1 MTHAPRQPEPRPTK
15 SIEGMTGGLPLATPG
30 SMAEAMTGNMAQGAS
45 SRLADLAAL
54 FRPRIGLMAAA
65 GTGAGFLVASQTVS
79 QAASLVGSTN
89 LSALAA
95 LANGNALPGPSS
107 WHALAALAGAFLL
120 ACGTSALNQ
129 VQEREQ
135 DARMAR
141 TKNRPLPSG
150 RMRPKIGLALAL
162 ACLTLSALF
171 FVWPSLAALSV
182 SSPSTAKPSLAAL
195 GLAAMAL
202 PGAGTIG
209 AGTIGIAPTGAGFIA
224 AAFVP
229 LTVLVYNG
237 LYTPLK
243 LRTSLAMLA
252 GGLAGAFPPMIGFAA
267 AGASPLSAHALL
279 LAGVFY
285 AWQVPHFWL
294 FARLHQH
301 EYEAAGFHVPQH
313 GVAPARAGAA
323 LALWLGS
330 YGALM
335 LLAPAFG
342 LVAQP
347 LWQTLVAAL
356 ALALGLGAW
365 PLIMHARLGFILVNV
380 SLPLFLCLLAADALR
395 LAA

>member
-15 SIEGMTGGLPLATPG
+15 GIEGMTGGLPNG
-30 SMAEAMTGNMAQGAS
+30 MTGSMAQGAS

-79 QAASLVGSTN
+79 QAASLAGSTN
-89 LSALAA
+89 LSAMAA

-129 VQEREQ
+129 VQERQQ

-141 TKNRPLPSG
+141 TQNRPLPSG
-150 RMRPKIGLALAL
+150 RMRPTTGLALAL
-162 ACLTLSALF
+162 ACLALSSLF
-171 FVWPSLAALSV
+171 FVLPSLATLFV
-182 SSPSTAKPSLAAL
+182 SSPSTARPSLAAL

-202 PGAGTIG
+202 PGAGAIS
-209 AGTIGIAPTGAGFIA
+209 IAPIGAGFIT

-243 LRTSLAMLA
+243 QRTSLAMLA

-347 LWQTLVAAL
+347 LWQALVAAL

>member
-1 MTHAPRQPEPRPTK
+1 MTNAPP
-15 SIEGMTGGLPLATPG
+15 
-30 SMAEAMTGNMAQGAS
+30 
-45 SRLADLAAL
+45 LADLAAL

-65 GTGAGFLVASQTVS
+65 GTGAGFLVASQTMRQAVS
-79 QAASLVGSTN
+79 QGVD
-89 LSALAA
+89 
-95 LANGNALPGPSS
+95 LPVPAG
-107 WHALAALAGAFLL
+107 WTALAALAGAFLL

-150 RMRPKIGLALAL
+150 RMRPAMSLALAL
-162 ACLTLSALF
+162 TCLALSALC
-171 FVWPSLAALSV
+171 FVAPSLVA
-182 SSPSTAKPSLAAL
+182 PSLVTM
-195 GLAAMAL
+195 GLAAHAL
-202 PGAGTIG
+202 PGAGPNAIQLG
-209 AGTIGIAPTGAGFIA
+209 GAGFIA

-243 LRTSLAMLA
+243 QRTSLAMLA

-335 LLAPAFG
+335 LLVPAFG
-342 LVAQP
+342 LIAQP
-347 LWQTLVAAL
+347 LWQALVAAL
-356 ALALGLGAW
+356 ALALTLGAW
-365 PLIMHARLGFILVNV
+365 PLILRARLGFILVNA

>member
-1 MTHAPRQPEPRPTK
+1 MAAGTPGCMAA
-15 SIEGMTGGLPLATPG
+15 SLAGGL
-30 SMAEAMTGNMAQGAS
+30 TGAGPT
-45 SRLADLAAL
+45 RLADLAAL

-65 GTGAGFLVASQTVS
+65 GTGAGFLAASQTGP
-79 QAASLVGSTN
+79 AGW
-89 LSALAA
+89 SALAT
-95 LANGNALPGPSS
+95 LC
-107 WHALAALAGAFLL
+107 GAFLL

-129 VQEREQ
+129 VQERKQ

-150 RMRPKIGLALAL
+150 RMRPAIGLALSL
-162 ACLTLSALF
+162 ACLALSALCLAGSNF
-171 FVWPSLAALSV
+171 AAPGLDALNLAA
-182 SSPSTAKPSLAAL
+182 A
-195 GLAAMAL
+195 G
-202 PGAGTIG
+202 PGS
-209 AGTIGIAPTGAGFIA
+209 AGFIA

-243 LRTSLAMLA
+243 RRTSLAMLA

-335 LLAPAFG
+335 LLVPAFG

-347 LWQTLVAAL
+347 LWQALVAAL
-356 ALALGLGAW
+356 ALALTLGAW
-365 PLIMHARLGFILVNV
+365 PLILRARLGFILVNA

>member
-1 MTHAPRQPEPRPTK
+1 MTHAPRLAEPRAT
-15 SIEGMTGGLPLATPG
+15 MMAGGEPGNTPG
-30 SMAEAMTGNMAQGAS
+30 STPDCTAASLAGGLAGGAPT
-45 SRLADLAAL
+45 RQADLAAL

-65 GTGAGFLVASQTVS
+65 GTGAGFLVASQ
-79 QAASLVGSTN
+79 AAPLPVPASW
-89 LSALAA
+89 SALAA
-95 LANGNALPGPSS
+95 I
-107 WHALAALAGAFLL
+107 AGAFLL

-141 TKNRPLPSG
+141 TQNRPLPSG
-150 RMRPKIGLALAL
+150 RMRPAMGLALAL
-162 ACLTLSALF
+162 ACLALSALCF
-171 FVWPSLAALSV
+171 AA
-182 SSPSTAKPSLAAL
+182 P
-195 GLAAMAL
+195 GLVAPNLVAMGL
-202 PGAGTIG
+202 PGVG
-209 AGTIGIAPTGAGFIA
+209 PLSAGFASAGFLA

-243 LRTSLAMLA
+243 QRTSLAMLA

-335 LLAPAFG
+335 LLVPAFG

-347 LWQTLVAAL
+347 LWQALVAAL
-356 ALALGLGAW
+356 ALALTLGAW
-365 PLIMHARLGFILVNV
+365 PLILRARLGFLLVNA

>member
-1 MTHAPRQPEPRPTK
+1 MTNAP
-15 SIEGMTGGLPLATPG
+15 
-30 SMAEAMTGNMAQGAS
+30 
-45 SRLADLAAL
+45 RLADLAAL

-65 GTGAGFLVASQTVS
+65 GTGAGFLVASQTMGQAVS
-79 QAASLVGSTN
+79 QALSQGAGLPAPASWT
-89 LSALAA
+89 
-95 LANGNALPGPSS
+95 
-107 WHALAALAGAFLL
+107 ALAALAGAFLL

-129 VQEREQ
+129 VQERQQ

-150 RMRPKIGLALAL
+150 RMRPAVGVALAL
-162 ACLTLSALF
+162 ACLALSALCF
-171 FVWPSLAALSV
+171 AAPSLVAANFAAMDFVALSHFMPSLAAQLHSTPGMAA
-182 SSPSTAKPSLAAL
+182 PSLDALSLAAQ
-195 GLAAMAL
+195 AL
-202 PGAGTIG
+202 PAAGRSAIG
-209 AGTIGIAPTGAGFIA
+209 FGGAGFIAAGFVA

-243 LRTSLAMLA
+243 QRTSLAMLA

-335 LLAPAFG
+335 LLVPAFG
-342 LVAQP
+342 LIAQP
-347 LWQTLVAAL
+347 LWQALVAAL
-356 ALALGLGAW
+356 ALALTLGAW
-365 PLIMHARLGFILVNV
+365 PLILRARLGFILVNA

>member
-1 MTHAPRQPEPRPTK
+1 
-15 SIEGMTGGLPLATPG
+15 MTGNTPG
-30 SMAEAMTGNMAQGAS
+30 STRHCKAASLVGNLTGGAPT
-45 SRLADLAAL
+45 RLADLAAL

-65 GTGAGFLVASQTVS
+65 GTGAGFLAAS
-79 QAASLVGSTN
+79 QAAPLPVP
-89 LSALAA
+89 
-95 LANGNALPGPSS
+95 AN
-107 WHALAALAGAFLL
+107 WTALAALAGAFLL

-129 VQEREQ
+129 VQERQQ

-150 RMRPKIGLALAL
+150 RMRPAMGLALAL
-162 ACLTLSALF
+162 GCLALSALCF
-171 FVWPSLAALSV
+171 AAPSVVAPSLV
-182 SSPSTAKPSLAAL
+182 TM
-195 GLAAMAL
+195 GLAAHAL
-202 PGAGTIG
+202 PGAGPSAIKFG
-209 AGTIGIAPTGAGFIA
+209 GAGFIA

-243 LRTSLAMLA
+243 QRTSLAMLA

-335 LLAPAFG
+335 LLVPAFG
-342 LVAQP
+342 LIAQP
-347 LWQTLVAAL
+347 LWQALVAAL
-356 ALALGLGAW
+356 ALALTLGAW
-365 PLIMHARLGFILVNV
+365 PLILRARLGFMLVNA